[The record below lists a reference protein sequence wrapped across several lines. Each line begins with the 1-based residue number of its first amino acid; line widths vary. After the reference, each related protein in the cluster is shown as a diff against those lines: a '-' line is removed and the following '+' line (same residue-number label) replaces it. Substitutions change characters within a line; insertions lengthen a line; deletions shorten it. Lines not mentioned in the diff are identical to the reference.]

1 MKTFSCAIK
10 SLFTAGLLAVSSPG
24 FAVPTLNFTGNLI
37 YDGTGTYGY
46 PSDLSITG
54 VLTGFQD
61 LSITTPPDVTTTINS
76 GSTSFSLFA
85 DFVSETSNAFTT
97 TGTFGTSAVTD
108 LLITDNL
115 GTGGTSRTLLTGSV
129 ITMDLIGPNGFNLGN
144 MSGSL
149 QLDGGALLGDFGGAG
164 ALIAFNYNLDTIF
177 GSGMFSTFFTGE
189 SNGSI
194 EGEFVTVPEPL
205 PLALLSLG
213 LIAISLTRRIYKQY

>member
-1 MKTFSCAIK
+1 MKTFSRAIK
-10 SLFTAGLLAVSSPG
+10 SLFTAGLLAVSSLS
-24 FAVPTLNFTGNLI
+24 FAVPTLNFTGDLF
-37 YDGTGTYGY
+37 YDGTGSYGF
-46 PSDLSITG
+46 PTDLNITG

-61 LSITTPPDVTTTINS
+61 LSITPAPDVTTSINS
-76 GSTSFSLFA
+76 GSTSFALFA
-85 DFVSETSNAFTT
+85 HFVSETSNAFTT
-97 TGTFGTSAVTD
+97 TGTFGTSSVTD

-115 GTGGTSRTLLTGSV
+115 GTGGTTRTLLTGNV
-129 ITMDLIGPNGFNLGN
+129 ITMSLIGPNGFNLGN

-149 QLDGGALLGDFGGAG
+149 QLDGGALLDDFGGTG

-177 GSGMFSTFFTGE
+177 GSGMFSTFFTGV

-213 LIAISLTRRIYKQY
+213 LIVISLARRIYKQY